1 MVDIRMRRQ
10 RNFKYADQAKGFW
23 GATGKRL
30 RKTAQDLV
38 CKIREGGMGHVLG
51 EECPANAHRL
61 SL

>member
-30 RKTAQDLV
+30 RKTA
-38 CKIREGGMGHVLG
+38 
-51 EECPANAHRL
+51 
-61 SL
+61 